1 MSQATSARRTAML
14 DRTTIAAAVVAAA
27 LSLTTAAAQDDPRY
41 PDWSGQ
47 WRKAPDGGPPRYD
60 PSKPD
65 GAGQQ
70 APLKDEYRR
79 IHEASM
85 ADQAQGGQGLYVMSV
100 KCIPMGMPFQM
111 SIVFP
116 FEFVITP
123 KTTYMLFEIM
133 TSQPRRIYTDGRDWP
148 KDPDLTFTGYSIGK
162 WIDEDGDG
170 RYNVLEVETRFLKGP
185 RGYDT
190 SGLPFHRDNKT
201 VIKERIYLDKK
212 DPNVLYNEITVIDN
226 AMTRP
231 YSKTQKALRNPNP
244 RPIWKSDVCSEHNTH
259 VRIGKE
265 NYFLS
270 ADDKLMPSKRGQA
283 PPDLSYFKAT
293 Q

>member
-1 MSQATSARRTAML
+1 ML
-14 DRTTIAAAVVAAA
+14 NRTTIAAVMVAAA
-27 LSLTTAAAQDDPRY
+27 LSLTAAAAQDDPRY

-60 PSKPD
+60 PSRPD

-70 APLKDEYRR
+70 APLKEEFRR

-85 ADQAQGGQGLYVMSV
+85 ADQALGGQGLYIMSA

-123 KTTYMLFEIM
+123 KTTFILYEIM

-148 KDPDLTFTGYSIGK
+148 KDADPTFTGYSIGK

-170 RYNVLEVETRFLKGP
+170 RFDVLEVETRHLRVP
-185 RGYDT
+185 RLFDQTGI
-190 SGLPFHRDNKT
+190 SFHEDGQA
-201 VIKERIYLDKK
+201 VIKERIYADKANHNIIY
-212 DPNVLYNEITVIDN
+212 DEITTIDN
-226 AMTRP
+226 ALTHP
-231 YSKTQKALRNPNP
+231 WSVKKTYRREPKVVWPENNCTEGNN
-244 RPIWKSDVCSEHNTH
+244 DV
-259 VRIGKE
+259 VIGKE
-265 NYFLS
+265 NYLLS
-270 ADDKLMPSKRGQA
+270 ADGYLMPVKKDQP
-283 PPDLSYFKAT
+283 PPDLRYFNQMKK
-293 Q
+293 

>member
-1 MSQATSARRTAML
+1 ML
-14 DRTTIAAAVVAAA
+14 NRTTIAAAVVAAA

-85 ADQAQGGQGLYVMSV
+85 ADQARGGPGLYVMSV

-123 KTTYMLFEIM
+123 KTTYVLFEIM

-148 KDPDLTFTGYSIGK
+148 KDPDPTFTGYSIGK

-170 RYNVLEVETRFLKGP
+170 RFDVLEVETRHLRVP
-185 RGYDT
+185 RLFDQTGI
-190 SGLPFHRDNKT
+190 SFHEDGQA
-201 VIKERIYLDKK
+201 VIKERIYADKAN
-212 DPNVLYNEITVIDN
+212 PNIIYDEITTTDN
-226 AMTRP
+226 ALTRP
-231 YSKTQKALRNPNP
+231 WSVKKTYRREPKVVWPENNCTEGNN
-244 RPIWKSDVCSEHNTH
+244 DVVIGSES
-259 VRIGKE
+259 
-265 NYFLS
+265 YLLS
-270 ADDKLMPSKRGQA
+270 ADGYLMPVKKDQP
-283 PPDLSYFKAT
+283 PPDLRYFDQTKK
-293 Q
+293 

>member
-1 MSQATSARRTAML
+1 ML
-14 DRTTIAAAVVAAA
+14 YRSTIAVMVAAA
-27 LSLTTAAAQDDPRY
+27 LSLTAAAAQDDSRY

-85 ADQAQGGQGLYVMSV
+85 ADQAQGGPGLYVMSV

-123 KTTYMLFEIM
+123 KTTYILFEIM

-148 KDPDLTFTGYSIGK
+148 KDPDPTFTGYSIGK

-170 RYNVLEVETRFLKGP
+170 RFDVLEVETRHLRVP
-185 RGYDT
+185 RLFDQTGI
-190 SGLPFHRDNKT
+190 LFHEDGQA
-201 VIKERIYLDKK
+201 VIKERIYADKAN
-212 DPNVLYNEITVIDN
+212 PNIIYDEMTTIDN
-226 AMTRP
+226 ALTRP
-231 YSKTQKALRNPNP
+231 WSIKKTYRREPKVVWPENNCTEGNN
-244 RPIWKSDVCSEHNTH
+244 DVIIGSES
-259 VRIGKE
+259 
-265 NYFLS
+265 YLLS
-270 ADDKLMPSKRGQA
+270 ADGYLMPVKKDQP
-283 PPDLSYFKAT
+283 PPDLRYFNQRK
-293 Q
+293 

>member
-1 MSQATSARRTAML
+1 ML
-14 DRTTIAAAVVAAA
+14 NRTTIAAAMVAAA
-27 LSLTTAAAQDDPRY
+27 LSLTAAAAQDDPRY

-47 WRKAPDGGPPRYD
+47 WRKVPDGGPPRYD

-70 APLKDEYRR
+70 APLKEEYRR

-85 ADQAQGGQGLYVMSV
+85 TDQARGGPGLYVMSV

-123 KTTYMLFEIM
+123 RTTYVLFEIM

-148 KDPDLTFTGYSIGK
+148 KDPDPTFTGYSIGK

-170 RYNVLEVETRFLKGP
+170 RFDVLEVETRHLRVP
-185 RGYDT
+185 RLFDQTGI
-190 SGLPFHRDNKT
+190 PFHEDGQA
-201 VIKERIYLDKK
+201 VIKERIYADKAN
-212 DPNVLYNEITVIDN
+212 PNIIHDEITTIDN
-226 AMTRP
+226 ALTRP
-231 YSKTQKALRNPNP
+231 WSIKKTYRREPKVVWPENNCTEGNN
-244 RPIWKSDVCSEHNTH
+244 DVVIGSES
-259 VRIGKE
+259 
-265 NYFLS
+265 YLLS
-270 ADDKLMPSKRGQA
+270 ADGHLMPVKKDQP
-283 PPDLSYFKAT
+283 PPDLRYFNQPKK
-293 Q
+293 

>member
-1 MSQATSARRTAML
+1 ML
-14 DRTTIAAAVVAAA
+14 YRTTIAAMVAAA
-27 LSLTTAAAQDDPRY
+27 LSLTAAAAQDDPRY

-85 ADQAQGGQGLYVMSV
+85 ADQAQGGPGLYVMSV

-123 KTTYMLFEIM
+123 KTTYVLFEIM

-148 KDPDLTFTGYSIGK
+148 KDPDPTFTGYSIGK

-170 RYNVLEVETRFLKGP
+170 RFDVLEVETRHLRVP
-185 RGYDT
+185 RLFDQTGI
-190 SGLPFHRDNKT
+190 PFHEDGEA
-201 VIKERIYLDKK
+201 VIKERIYADKAN
-212 DPNVLYNEITVIDN
+212 PNTIYDEITTIDN
-226 AMTRP
+226 ALTRP
-231 YSKTQKALRNPNP
+231 WSIRKTYRREPKAVWPENNCTEGNN
-244 RPIWKSDVCSEHNTH
+244 DVVIGSES
-259 VRIGKE
+259 
-265 NYFLS
+265 YLLS
-270 ADDKLMPSKRGQA
+270 ADGYLMPVKKDQP
-283 PPDLSYFKAT
+283 PPDLRYFNQPKK
-293 Q
+293 

>member
-1 MSQATSARRTAML
+1 ML
-14 DRTTIAAAVVAAA
+14 NRTTIAAAVVAAA
-27 LSLTTAAAQDDPRY
+27 LSLTAAAAQDDPRY

-70 APLKDEYRR
+70 APLKEEYRR

-85 ADQAQGGQGLYVMSV
+85 TDQARGGPGLYVMSV

-123 KTTYMLFEIM
+123 RTTYVLFEIM

-148 KDPDLTFTGYSIGK
+148 KDPDPTFTGYSIGK

-170 RYNVLEVETRFLKGP
+170 RFDVLEVETRHLRVP
-185 RGYDT
+185 RLFDQTGI
-190 SGLPFHRDNKT
+190 PFHEDGQA
-201 VIKERIYLDKK
+201 VIKERIYADKAN
-212 DPNVLYNEITVIDN
+212 PNIIYDEITTIDN
-226 AMTRP
+226 ALTRP
-231 YSKTQKALRNPNP
+231 WSIKKTYRREPKVVWPENNCTEGNN
-244 RPIWKSDVCSEHNTH
+244 DVVIGSES
-259 VRIGKE
+259 
-265 NYFLS
+265 YLLS
-270 ADDKLMPSKRGQA
+270 ADGYLMPVKKDQP
-283 PPDLSYFKAT
+283 PPDLRYFNQPRK
-293 Q
+293 

>member
-1 MSQATSARRTAML
+1 ML
-14 DRTTIAAAVVAAA
+14 YRTTIAAAVVAAA
-27 LSLTTAAAQDDPRY
+27 LSLTAAAAQDRF

-70 APLKDEYRR
+70 APLKEEYRR

-85 ADQAQGGQGLYVMSV
+85 ADQAHGGPGLYVMSV

-123 KTTYMLFEIM
+123 KTTYILFEIM

-148 KDPDLTFTGYSIGK
+148 KDPDPTFTGYSIGK
-162 WIDEDGDG
+162 WIDQDGDG
-170 RYNVLEVETRFLKGP
+170 RFDVLEVETRHLRVP
-185 RGYDT
+185 RLFDQTGI
-190 SGLPFHRDNKT
+190 PFHEDGQA
-201 VIKERIYLDKK
+201 VIKERIYADKAN
-212 DPNVLYNEITVIDN
+212 PNIIYDEITTTDN
-226 AMTRP
+226 ALTRP
-231 YSKTQKALRNPNP
+231 WSVKKTYRREPKVVWPENNCTEGN
-244 RPIWKSDVCSEHNTH
+244 SDV
-259 VRIGKE
+259 VIGSE
-265 NYFLS
+265 NYLLS
-270 ADDKLMPSKRGQA
+270 ADGYLMPVKKDQP
-283 PPDLSYFKAT
+283 PPDLRYFNQTKK
-293 Q
+293 

>member
-1 MSQATSARRTAML
+1 ML
-14 DRTTIAAAVVAAA
+14 NRTTIAAAMVAAA
-27 LSLTTAAAQDDPRY
+27 LSLTAAAAQDDPRY

-70 APLKDEYRR
+70 APIKEEYRR

-85 ADQAQGGQGLYVMSV
+85 ADQARGGQGLYVMSV

-116 FEFVITP
+116 FEFVITS
-123 KTTYMLFEIM
+123 KTTYVLFEIM

-148 KDPDLTFTGYSIGK
+148 KDPDPTFTGYSIGK

-170 RYNVLEVETRFLKGP
+170 RFDVLEVETRHLRVP
-185 RGYDT
+185 RLFDQTGI
-190 SGLPFHRDNKT
+190 SFHEDGQA
-201 VIKERIYLDKK
+201 VIKERIYADKAN
-212 DPNVLYNEITVIDN
+212 PNIIYDEITTIDN
-226 AMTRP
+226 ALTRP
-231 YSKTQKALRNPNP
+231 WSIKKTYRREAKVVWPENNCTEGNN
-244 RPIWKSDVCSEHNTH
+244 DVVIGSES
-259 VRIGKE
+259 
-265 NYFLS
+265 YLLS
-270 ADDKLMPSKRGQA
+270 ADGYLMPVKKDQP
-283 PPDLSYFKAT
+283 PPDLRYFNQT
-293 Q
+293 RR

>member
-1 MSQATSARRTAML
+1 ML
-14 DRTTIAAAVVAAA
+14 YRTTIAAMVAAA
-27 LSLTTAAAQDDPRY
+27 LSLTAAAAQDDPHY

-79 IHEASM
+79 IHETSM
-85 ADQAQGGQGLYVMSV
+85 ADQAQGGPGLYGMSV

-123 KTTYMLFEIM
+123 KTTYVLFEIM

-148 KDPDLTFTGYSIGK
+148 KDPDPTFTGYSIGK
-162 WIDEDGDG
+162 WIDTDGDG
-170 RYNVLEVETRFLKGP
+170 RFDVLEVETRHLRVP
-185 RGYDT
+185 RLFDQTGI
-190 SGLPFHRDNKT
+190 SFHEDGQA
-201 VIKERIYLDKK
+201 VIKERIYADKAN
-212 DPNVLYNEITVIDN
+212 PNIIYDEITTTDD
-226 AMTRP
+226 ALTRP
-231 YSKTQKALRNPNP
+231 WSIKKTYRREPKVVWPENNCTEGNN
-244 RPIWKSDVCSEHNTH
+244 DVVIGSES
-259 VRIGKE
+259 
-265 NYFLS
+265 YLLS
-270 ADDKLMPSKRGQA
+270 ADGYLMPVRKDQP
-283 PPDLSYFKAT
+283 PPDLRYFDQPKK
-293 Q
+293 

>member
-1 MSQATSARRTAML
+1 ML
-14 DRTTIAAAVVAAA
+14 HRTTIAAAVVAAA
-27 LSLTTAAAQDDPRY
+27 LSLTAAAAQDDPRY

-70 APLKDEYRR
+70 APLKEEYRR

-85 ADQAQGGQGLYVMSV
+85 ADQALGGPGLYVMSV

-123 KTTYMLFEIM
+123 RTTYILFEIM

-148 KDPDLTFTGYSIGK
+148 KDPDPTFTGYSIGK
-162 WIDEDGDG
+162 WIDQDGDG
-170 RYNVLEVETRFLKGP
+170 RFDVLEVETRHLRVP
-185 RGYDT
+185 RLFDQTGI
-190 SGLPFHRDNKT
+190 SFHEDGQA
-201 VIKERIYLDKK
+201 VIKERIYADKAN
-212 DPNVLYNEITVIDN
+212 PNIIYDEITTTDN
-226 AMTRP
+226 ALTRP
-231 YSKTQKALRNPNP
+231 WSVKKTYRREPKVVWPENNCTEGNN
-244 RPIWKSDVCSEHNTH
+244 DVVIGSES
-259 VRIGKE
+259 
-265 NYFLS
+265 YLLS
-270 ADDKLMPSKRGQA
+270 ADGYLMPVKKDQP
-283 PPDLSYFKAT
+283 PPDLRYFNQTKR
-293 Q
+293 

>member
-1 MSQATSARRTAML
+1 ML
-14 DRTTIAAAVVAAA
+14 NRTTIAAAVVAAA
-27 LSLTTAAAQDDPRY
+27 LSLTAAAAQDDPRY

-70 APLKDEYRR
+70 APLKEEYRR

-85 ADQAQGGQGLYVMSV
+85 TDQARGGPGLYVMSV

-123 KTTYMLFEIM
+123 RTTYVLFEIM

-148 KDPDLTFTGYSIGK
+148 KDADPTFTGYSIGK

-170 RYNVLEVETRFLKGP
+170 RFDVLEVETRHLRVP
-185 RGYDT
+185 RLFDQTGI
-190 SGLPFHRDNKT
+190 PFHEDGQA
-201 VIKERIYLDKK
+201 VIKERIYADKAN
-212 DPNVLYNEITVIDN
+212 PNIIHDEITTIDN
-226 AMTRP
+226 ALTRP
-231 YSKTQKALRNPNP
+231 WSIKKTYRREPKVVWPENNCTEGNN
-244 RPIWKSDVCSEHNTH
+244 DVVIGSES
-259 VRIGKE
+259 
-265 NYFLS
+265 YLLS
-270 ADDKLMPSKRGQA
+270 ADGYLMPVKKDQP
-283 PPDLSYFKAT
+283 PPDLRYFNQPRK
-293 Q
+293 

>member
-1 MSQATSARRTAML
+1 ML
-14 DRTTIAAAVVAAA
+14 NRTTIAAVMVAAA
-27 LSLTTAAAQDDPRY
+27 LSLTAAAAQDDPRY

-70 APLKDEYRR
+70 APLKEEFRR
-79 IHEASM
+79 VHEASM
-85 ADQAQGGQGLYVMSV
+85 ADQALGGQGLYIMSA

-123 KTTYMLFEIM
+123 KTTFILYEIM

-148 KDPDLTFTGYSIGK
+148 KDADPTFTGYSIGK

-170 RYNVLEVETRFLKGP
+170 RFDVLEVETRHLRVP
-185 RGYDT
+185 RLFDQTGI
-190 SGLPFHRDNKT
+190 PFHEDGQA
-201 VIKERIYLDKK
+201 VIKERIYADKANHNIIY
-212 DPNVLYNEITVIDN
+212 DEITTIDN
-226 AMTRP
+226 ALTHP
-231 YSKTQKALRNPNP
+231 WSVKKTYRREPKVVWPENNCTEGNN
-244 RPIWKSDVCSEHNTH
+244 DV
-259 VRIGKE
+259 VIGKE
-265 NYFLS
+265 NYLLS
-270 ADDKLMPSKRGQA
+270 ADGYLMPVKKDQP
-283 PPDLSYFKAT
+283 PPDLRYFNQMKK
-293 Q
+293 

>member
-1 MSQATSARRTAML
+1 ML
-14 DRTTIAAAVVAAA
+14 YRTTIAAMVAAA
-27 LSLTTAAAQDDPRY
+27 LSLTAAAAQDDPRY

-85 ADQAQGGQGLYVMSV
+85 ADQAQGGPGLYVMSV

-116 FEFVITP
+116 FEFVITS
-123 KTTYMLFEIM
+123 KTTYVLFEIM

-148 KDPDLTFTGYSIGK
+148 KDPDPTFTGYSIGK

-170 RYNVLEVETRFLKGP
+170 RFDVLEVETRHLRVP
-185 RGYDT
+185 RLFDQTGI
-190 SGLPFHRDNKT
+190 SFHEDGQA
-201 VIKERIYLDKK
+201 VIKERIYADKAN
-212 DPNVLYNEITVIDN
+212 PNIIYDEITTIDN
-226 AMTRP
+226 ALTRP
-231 YSKTQKALRNPNP
+231 WSVKKTYRREPKVVWPENNCTEGNN
-244 RPIWKSDVCSEHNTH
+244 DVVIGSES
-259 VRIGKE
+259 
-265 NYFLS
+265 YLLS
-270 ADDKLMPSKRGQA
+270 ADGYLMPVRKDQP
-283 PPDLSYFKAT
+283 PPDLRYFNQTRK
-293 Q
+293 